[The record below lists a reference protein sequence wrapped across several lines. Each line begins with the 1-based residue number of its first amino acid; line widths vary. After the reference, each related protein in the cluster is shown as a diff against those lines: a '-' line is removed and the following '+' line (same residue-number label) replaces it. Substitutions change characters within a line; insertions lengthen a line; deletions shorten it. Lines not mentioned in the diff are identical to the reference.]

1 LLLLLLF
8 SACLPV
14 IVLVF
19 RVFVFWCFRV
29 VQTQDAMHACSPQ
42 PMRFALLGLALA
54 ATPLGCAARQQEPP
68 RQDDCI
74 VAHVA
79 DGDSF
84 RCADGRQVRLI
95 GVDSPESQ
103 QRPYGE
109 RARNALLELLR
120 PAAAVRLESD
130 VVPTDRY
137 GRRLA
142 YVWVGPTLVNEAMVL
157 GRALHRTTQRQV
169 CGAAHPGAKRGPR
182 TGRGP
187 LVPAWLRMPSQRLS
201 PETVRQFT
209 VIVFIIP

>member
-1 LLLLLLF
+1 MHP
-8 SACLPV
+8 CNH
-14 IVLVF
+14 
-19 RVFVFWCFRV
+19 
-29 VQTQDAMHACSPQ
+29 QTV
-42 PMRFALLGLALA
+42 RFALLTLAVA
-54 ATPLGCAARQQEPP
+54 ATPPGCAARQQEPP

-109 RARNALLELLR
+109 RARKALLQLLR

-142 YVWVGPTLVNEAMVL
+142 YVWVGPTLVNEAMVRDGWAVL
-157 GRALHRTTQRQV
+157 YTVPPNVKYVARLTRAQNEARALGAGLWGQRGFE
-169 CGAAHPGAKRGPR
+169 CR
-182 TGRGP
+182 
-187 LVPAWLRMPSQRLS
+187 PSDFRRNRCVSS
-201 PETVRQFT
+201 P
-209 VIVFIIP
+209 